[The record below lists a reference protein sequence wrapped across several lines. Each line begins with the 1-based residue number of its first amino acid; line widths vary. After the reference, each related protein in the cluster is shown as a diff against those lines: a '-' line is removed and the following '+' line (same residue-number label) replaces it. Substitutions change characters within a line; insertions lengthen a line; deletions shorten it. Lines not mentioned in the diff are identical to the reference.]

1 MVSLVAVL
9 LAVSPLPGQP
19 SLLAPVQTELRA
31 STRLLVAQGAPAGE
45 GSRLEAPAP
54 DDREA
59 RIRQL
64 TREVEDINARL
75 RRTDANWPIGSLV
88 MAYSGYV
95 LAPLLLVG
103 IPMIII
109 GLTSTVSYATTL
121 VAVGAVFSVLGG
133 GGVALLIAGIV
144 TGLETSSRVK
154 AEREELIRQRGALE
168 DELRELKRTR
178 PESSVQAWRDGR
190 GESFIPVAS
199 LVF

>member
-1 MVSLVAVL
+1 MLSLVAVL
-9 LAVSPLPGQP
+9 LAVSPMPGQP
-19 SLLAPVQTELRA
+19 SLLNSVQTELRA
-31 STRLLVAQGAPAGE
+31 SPRLLAVQDAPAEG
-45 GSRLEAPAP
+45 GSRLDAPAP

-75 RRTDANWPIGSLV
+75 RQTSSNWPIGSVV

-103 IPMIII
+103 LPMLVI

-121 VAVGAVFSVLGG
+121 VAVGAVLSVLGG
-133 GGVALLIAGIV
+133 GGVALLILGI
-144 TGLETSSRVK
+144 TSGLEASGK
-154 AEREELIRQRGALE
+154 AKVEREELLRQRNALE
-168 DELRELKRTR
+168 DELRELKRVR
-178 PESSVQAWRDGR
+178 PESSLQVWRDGR

-199 LVF
+199 LAF